1 MAKYRWG
8 FETIENGNSIF
19 TECLPIVEDGTS
31 LDYAQQTNEVFY
43 RAKLNGTITF
53 RFDIFDYI
61 IDAGYNAVHIVVLQ
75 RYDETESDFVEVWR
89 GKFTLTDCTINYD
102 THTID
107 VTPETIDRYTAVH
120 DNLEKEYNLVKL
132 KAQMKPVNILVR
144 PCLQIYKYGS
154 SKIAN
159 FIGGNSWDS
168 ECDSSS
174 NVNDLK
180 DTFKFS
186 ELRDCIWFTGV
197 VKSGV
202 NAGKNVVY
210 YGRFLFL
217 GSDMVVPMDGR
228 IYNTDGT
235 YTEETATYICV
246 IHHDNGHK
254 WLFSIQQDG
263 TLDLAM
269 ACFYDDRSG
278 SDNNE
283 SYTEGDIF
291 EDTFL
296 CWDRVFGRTICQTT
310 ADDVTIDGTTYTLY
324 DISSSDMAGI
334 NLNYNKVM
342 QKAFASIEPSIDTDV
357 EPTSWPQD
365 THDRYFVK
373 PANTPTKHY
382 WAASPETWIDVAYWW
397 WATAQEAEVEEK
409 LTAKRKI
416 NDCYDYRSVIQK
428 LLGKAGVF
436 PQYIISYCLGGTN
449 DYVGTRTDLRITPRS
464 NVISSYYDTPA
475 QNAPITLAKVL
486 NMLKT
491 VYQCYW
497 YIDNSGNFH
506 IEHISFFDNGYSTTE
521 DEPELI
527 VDLGSELHTRTLNNK
542 VYGQN
547 QVKFDKQDMPEQYTF
562 GWADSVTRPFI
573 GYPINCL
580 DKFVQQGNISEQNAA
595 DFDSDVDYVLSSP
608 NDVSKDGF
616 FLFALPAEGLDYSDT
631 LKVENVTITDEI
643 GDTFE
648 VSIQNADAA
657 FVKIH
662 KTWWR
667 YHLPCENINVNNEDT
682 VALTTGSYK
691 LQTLEFADTAMADI
705 IGNVDNCNKIIR
717 TQQGDGHIKTL
728 SINLNSL
735 ATKADLL
742 FNFVGRW
749 YYLRGTA
756 LGASITISVNGESV
770 TIDVSNNTFK
780 YRYKEPIAA
789 LDFSGTDVVS
799 VNFTDCDNL
808 NNLTSADEMF
818 KNCTELLAV
827 DFANKTFGAIT
838 TANDMFAGCSELTT
852 LICPPTASWKAD
864 LDFSDCPNLT
874 LESLNDLIN
883 DFLYSFDSGTH
894 TITPNSTMWNAL
906 DGAVQDDIIARATA
920 KGWTIAIP
928 AQYSVTGTSA
938 GSVVYATI
946 NGNAVEIDVVGG
958 NWSYN
963 YNTPISS
970 IAFTNDT
977 NLQTI
982 DFSLSDGLASLTSL
996 DNAFK
1001 GCTMLTAADFTNCDL
1016 TNVVSA
1022 ADCFAA
1028 CTALFDVTIPANSWK
1043 PDVDFSDCALIAYA
1057 EMADIINGLY
1067 TYATGTHTITF
1078 NSTYWDNLT
1087 QPQQQTISD
1096 AAQLKGWTTNAVM
1109 VVYVIRGK
1117 STNIGGTETFAITFS
1132 NTGRITI
1139 NVTVDSNGKW
1149 QYQYSGVNITD
1160 LSDSFISNNT
1170 ITEIDW
1176 SDADDLTHCIFANR
1190 AFAGCTALTTFI
1202 APQTFE
1208 NVAESQ
1214 NMFQNTLNLNISL
1227 PNATFASATNISR
1240 MFLVTAG
1247 LVGSSNTTSIS
1258 LPSATFAS
1266 ATDAT
1271 SMFQDLRNLQS
1282 IDISSATFASL
1293 TDATSMFQNT
1303 YSLTSIYWSNSLD
1316 LGNLVYMGR
1325 PNQDVGMFE
1334 SCGITNLVLRGQ
1346 TFKSVRFATAAFYLP
1361 NAQEIDLHDATFE
1374 DLQDAQVMFIG
1385 KASNQPTTHIDL
1397 STATFAS
1404 CTNSKRLFDRQVAL
1418 TTLDVPQNS
1427 TAIKPSSS
1435 VADTPIDLHLS
1446 PLTYASMLKVANWL
1460 SDLSGYSAHTCTF
1473 KSTAWSALST
1483 AEQNTIDGI
1492 LSGKNWNRAIA

>member
-8 FETIENGNSIF
+8 FETIENDNPIF
-19 TECLPIVEDGTS
+19 TECFPIVEDGTS
-31 LDYAQQTNEVFY
+31 LDYAQQTNDVFY

-53 RFDIFDYI
+53 RFDTFDYI

-75 RYDETESDFVEVWR
+75 RFDETEINFVEVWR

-107 VTPETIDRYTAVH
+107 VTPETIDRYTAVL

-144 PCLQIYKYGS
+144 PCIQIYRVGAT
-154 SKIAN
+154 KISN
-159 FIGGNSWDS
+159 YIGGNGWESDC
-168 ECDSSS
+168 EAAEQLALE
-174 NVNDLK
+174 NV
-180 DTFKFS
+180 FGFVR
-186 ELRDCIWFTGV
+186 LRDCIWFSIDYNTGTY
-197 VKSGV
+197 
-202 NAGKNVVY
+202 AGKNTMY
-210 YGRFLFL
+210 YGRFLMTGQDEYIF
-217 GSDMVVPMDGR
+217 PIDGR
-228 IYNTDGT
+228 VYNSDGT
-235 YTEETATYICV
+235 YTDDNTLECRLYRDTITQKWVFLIRDIATQTQVVRVWYNQYDSG
-246 IHHDNGHK
+246 DNY
-254 WLFSIQQDG
+254 FSIEW
-263 TLDLAM
+263 A
-269 ACFYDDRSG
+269 SNI
-278 SDNNE
+278 DNVIFNW
-283 SYTEGDIF
+283 DIIY
-291 EDTFL
+291 
-296 CWDRVFGRTICQTT
+296 GRTICQ
-310 ADDVTIDGTTYTLY
+310 AELQSITISGTTYNLI
-324 DISSSDMAGI
+324 DIPTEDIAR
-334 NLNYNKVM
+334 NRNYNKILPYAAAVVVPDIDT
-342 QKAFASIEPSIDTDV
+342 SIEPT
-357 EPTSWPQD
+357 TWPQD
-365 THDRYFVK
+365 ILGYYFEK
-373 PANTPTKHY
+373 PTNTPTRHHFTVNIEEWKGV
-382 WAASPETWIDVAYWW
+382 SYWW
-397 WATAQEAEVEEK
+397 YAGANAAIVENT
-409 LTAKRKI
+409 LTTERTIK
-416 NDCYDYRSVIQK
+416 DCYDYRSVIQK
-428 LLGKAGVF
+428 LLGKTGVY
-436 PQYIISYCLGGTN
+436 PNYIISYCLGGTN

-486 NMLKT
+486 NMLKI

-527 VDLGSELHTRTLNNK
+527 VDLESELHTRTLNNK
-542 VYGQN
+542 VFGQN

-580 DKFVQQGNISEQNAA
+580 DKYVQQGNISEQNAA

-631 LKVENVTITDEI
+631 LKVENVLITDEI

-691 LQTLEFADTAMADI
+691 LQTLEFTDTAMADI

-717 TQQGDGHIKTL
+717 TQQGDGHVKTL

-799 VNFTDCDNL
+799 VNFADCDSL

-818 KNCTELLAV
+818 KNCAELLAV
-827 DFANKTFGAIT
+827 DFANKTFGAVT
-838 TANDMFAGCSELTT
+838 TANDMFADCSELTT

-906 DGAVQDDIIARATA
+906 DGAVQDDIIARAMA

-946 NGNAVEIDVVGG
+946 NGTAVEIDVVGG
-958 NWSYN
+958 NWSYD

-1001 GCTMLTAADFTNCDL
+1001 GCTMLTAVDFTNCDL

-1022 ADCFAA
+1022 SDCFAA
-1028 CTALFDVTIPANSWK
+1028 CSALFNVTIPANSWK
-1043 PDVDFSDCALIAYA
+1043 PDVDFSDCALIVYA
-1057 EMADIINGLY
+1057 EMADIINSLY

-1078 NSTYWDNLT
+1078 NQTTWDSLSVA
-1087 QPQQQTISD
+1087 QQQTIFD
-1096 AAQLKGWTTNAVM
+1096 AAQLKGWTTNAV
-1109 VVYVIRGK
+1109 VIIYHIRGV
-1117 STNIGGTETFAITFS
+1117 TNVLSGSVTFNVQFIADGVPSVETSIICETDAQGAFDYTYSRKKIYSLASFNYQISGSPFLIS
-1132 NTGRITI
+1132 
-1139 NVTVDSNGKW
+1139 VD
-1149 QYQYSGVNITD
+1149 
-1160 LSDSFISNNT
+1160 F
-1170 ITEIDW
+1170 
-1176 SDADDLTHCIFANR
+1176 SDADDLDECISLYRAFSYQYIGTILESVSLRGKKLNAVLDASYMFNTDTLITHIDMSDAEFNSVTDITQAFFQCPKMAIIDLPKATFASVTTAQYAFANNN
-1190 AFAGCTALTTFI
+1190 AGGSSDTTTTI
-1202 APQTFE
+1202 
-1208 NVAESQ
+1208 N
-1214 NMFQNTLNLNISL
+1214 L
-1227 PNATFASATNISR
+1227 PNATFASVTDMTAIFRDKRILATLN
-1240 MFLVTAG
+1240 MQNANCGNL
-1247 LVGSSNTTSIS
+1247 
-1258 LPSATFAS
+1258 
-1266 ATDAT
+1266 AT
-1271 SMFQDLRNLQS
+1271 STNMFQRV
-1282 IDISSATFASL
+1282 
-1293 TDATSMFQNT
+1293 
-1303 YSLTSIYWSNSLD
+1303 NSLVNF
-1316 LGNLVYMGR
+1316 NL
-1325 PNQDVGMFE
+1325 
-1334 SCGITNLVLRGQ
+1334 SQ
-1346 TFKSVRFATAAFYLP
+1346 T
-1361 NAQEIDLHDATFE
+1361 
-1374 DLQDAQVMFIG
+1374 
-1385 KASNQPTTHIDL
+1385 
-1397 STATFAS
+1397 
-1404 CTNSKRLFDRQVAL
+1404 
-1418 TTLDVPQNS
+1418 S
-1427 TAIKPSSS
+1427 TAISPTSS
-1435 VADTPIDLHLS
+1435 AANAPMDLRTAPLS
-1446 PLTYASMLKVANWL
+1446 YQSMLNVANWL
-1460 SDLSGYSAHTCTF
+1460 SDLSGQTAHTCTF
-1473 KSTAWSALST
+1473 KTSAWNALSS
-1483 AEQNTIDGI
+1483 AEQATIQGI
-1492 LSGKNWNRAIA
+1492 LSGKNWNLATA

>member
-8 FETIENGNSIF
+8 FETIENDNPIF
-19 TECLPIVEDGTS
+19 TECFPIVEDGTS
-31 LDYAQQTNEVFY
+31 LDYAQQTNDVFY

-53 RFDIFDYI
+53 RFDTFDYI

-75 RYDETESDFVEVWR
+75 RYDETESNFVEVWR

-107 VTPETIDRYTAVH
+107 VTPETIDRYTAVL

-132 KAQMKPVNILVR
+132 KAQMKSVNFLIR
-144 PCLQIYKYGS
+144 PCVQLYPLNS
-154 SKIAN
+154 DKISN
-159 FIGGNSWDS
+159 YIGGNYWESTANVS
-168 ECDSSS
+168 NYREC
-174 NVNDLK
+174 
-180 DTFKFS
+180 F
-186 ELRDCIWFTGV
+186 
-197 VKSGV
+197 
-202 NAGKNVVY
+202 
-210 YGRFLFL
+210 
-217 GSDMVVPMDGR
+217 
-228 IYNTDGT
+228 
-235 YTEETATYICV
+235 
-246 IHHDNGHK
+246 DNLTLTPKGGQQLAVLIK
-254 WLFSIQQDG
+254 W
-263 TLDLAM
+263 
-269 ACFYDDRSG
+269 RSG
-278 SDNNE
+278 SLAGKTVL
-283 SYTEGDIF
+283 YTGDISGNVPTALTGKVYSGNDWVEDIIWVWSITFDSEENYMRIELNKDNVHECDIVF
-291 EDTFL
+291 EYYGAGLPPIETWVNPTGNVEELTGDLTIFY
-296 CWDRVFGRTICQTT
+296 VRTKVNS
-310 ADDVTIDGTTYTLY
+310 DLENSVTINGHIYSLTEIPEQ
-324 DISSSDMAGI
+324 DIDTKTH
-334 NLNYNKVM
+334 NYNK
-342 QKAFASIEPSIDTDV
+342 AIDSVPISFYFSDT
-357 EPTSWPQD
+357 TSEEQTEWGIAYNG
-365 THDRYFVK
+365 RYFVK
-373 PANTPTKHY
+373 PADTPTRHY
-382 WAASPETWIDVAYWW
+382 IPINQSAWTYQSSWFYYTPDIFGTSYADI
-397 WATAQEAEVEEK
+397 EAVMDK
-409 LTAKRKI
+409 ARTI
-416 NDCYDYRSVIQK
+416 VDCYDYRSTIAK
-428 LLGKAGVF
+428 LLNKAGVY
-436 PQYIISYCLGGTN
+436 PQYIISHCLGGTN
-449 DYVGTRTDLRITPRS
+449 DYVGARTDLRITPRS

-475 QNAPITLAKVL
+475 QNAPISLAKVL
-486 NMLKT
+486 NMLKII
-491 VYQCYW
+491 YQCYW
-497 YIDNSGNFH
+497 YIDNNGNFH

-527 VDLGSELHTRTLNNK
+527 VDLESELHTRTLNNK
-542 VYGQN
+542 VFGQN

-580 DKFVQQGNISEQNAA
+580 DKYVQQGNISEQNAA

-616 FLFALPAEGLDYSDT
+616 FLFALPAEGLGYSDT
-631 LKVENVTITDEI
+631 LKVENVLITDEI

-691 LQTLEFADTAMADI
+691 LQTLEFTDTAMADI

-717 TQQGDGHIKTL
+717 TQQGDGHVKTL

-756 LGASITISVNGESV
+756 LGATITISVNGESV

-799 VNFTDCDNL
+799 VNFADCDSL

-827 DFANKTFGAIT
+827 DFANKTFGAVT

-946 NGNAVEIDVVGG
+946 NGTAVEIDVVGG
-958 NWSYN
+958 NWSYD

-1001 GCTMLTAADFTNCDL
+1001 GCTMLTAVDFTNCDL
-1016 TNVVSA
+1016 TNIVSA

-1028 CTALFDVTIPANSWK
+1028 CSALFNVTIPANSWK
-1043 PDVDFSDCALIAYA
+1043 PDVDFSDCALIVYA
-1057 EMADIINGLY
+1057 EMADIINSLY

-1078 NSTYWDNLT
+1078 NQTTWDSFT
-1087 QPQQQTISD
+1087 QAQQQTIFD
-1096 AAQLKGWTTNAVM
+1096 AADAKGWTTNAVA
-1109 VVYVIRGK
+1109 VIYTIFGT
-1117 STNIGGTETFAITFS
+1117 SSNLNDTETFNIQYILDGQLSPETAEQ
-1132 NTGRITI
+1132 
-1139 NVTVDSNGKW
+1139 VTVAVDGNGNWSFDYMNKKI
-1149 QYQYSGVNITD
+1149 YSLANFANQSTTI
-1160 LSDSFISNNT
+1160 LSANFTN
-1170 ITEIDW
+1170 
-1176 SDADDLTHCIFANR
+1176 ADDLNECVSIAY
-1190 AFAGCTALTTFI
+1190 AFAYCTNITTISFHGKTLANVVNAEGFSSI
-1202 APQTFE
+1202 SAANNITYDLDAATFE
-1208 NVAESQ
+1208 SVTNAYS
-1214 NMFQNTLNLNISL
+1214 MFYSAKSTSL
-1227 PNATFASATNISR
+1227 
-1240 MFLVTAG
+1240 
-1247 LVGSSNTTSIS
+1247 S

-1266 ATDAT
+1266 VTNVERMFANTNILSITLAAATFASVTNAQAMFNASKVESLSMPLAT
-1271 SMFQDLRNLQS
+1271 FASATTINSMFLLCNKLLE
-1282 IDISSATFASL
+1282 ISMPSATFAAATTARQAFNNDTSSL
-1293 TDATSMFQNT
+1293 TTTINLPSAVFGELLDGYAMFVSTALVTLNLQAATMAKI
-1303 YSLTSIYWSNSLD
+1303 TS
-1316 LGNLVYMGR
+1316 
-1325 PNQDVGMFE
+1325 
-1334 SCGITNLVLRGQ
+1334 TN
-1346 TFKSVRFATAAFYLP
+1346 
-1361 NAQEIDLHDATFE
+1361 
-1374 DLQDAQVMFIG
+1374 VMFAYLQ
-1385 KASNQPTTHIDL
+1385 KCTTINIQQ
-1397 STATFAS
+1397 TGTFPIS
-1404 CTNSKRLFDRQVAL
+1404 VNFSQNSGGRLFTYQTMVNIANWLKDRSGLSAQTV
-1418 TTLDVPQNS
+1418 TY
-1427 TAIKPSSS
+1427 SS
-1435 VADTPIDLHLS
+1435 VAW
-1446 PLTYASMLKVANWL
+1446 N
-1460 SDLSGYSAHTCTF
+1460 
-1473 KSTAWSALST
+1473 ALSS
-1483 AEQNTIDGI
+1483 AEQATIQGI
-1492 LSGKNWNRAIA
+1492 LQGKNWNLATA